1 MAAVHIDFFT
11 DFICPWCFIGKER
24 ITKVINNLRGEIDIT
39 LSPKPYILYPNIP
52 VGGIDKSVF
61 AKKTKPGMGRSLRD
75 EAFIENL
82 ELNYKEIKRI
92 PNSRKAHQLIANIP
106 SDQIKWDISLKIIR
120 DYFTS
125 GQNIEDDSYLN
136 RIIRSLYIEPV
147 KETIDIQEELG
158 FAREHH
164 ITLVP
169 TIRLNKKVIIPGLQ
183 SAEVWTKYLKR
194 ASIMKL

>member
-1 MAAVHIDFFT
+1 MVAVHIDFFT
-11 DFICPWCFIGKER
+11 DFICPWCFIGTER

-39 LSPKPYILYPNIP
+39 LTPKPYILYPSIP

-61 AKKTKPGMGRSLRD
+61 AKKTKPGIGRSLRA
-75 EAFIENL
+75 EAFFENL
-82 ELNYKEIKRI
+82 ELNYKKIKRI
-92 PNSRKAHQLIANIP
+92 PNSRKAHQLIVNIP
-106 SDQIKWDISLKIIR
+106 SDQLKWDISLKIIR
-120 DYFTS
+120 DYFTY

-136 RIIRSLYIEPV
+136 RILRTLNIESG
-147 KETIDIQEELG
+147 KEIIDIEKELS
-158 FAREHH
+158 FARHHH

-169 TIRLNKKVIIPGLQ
+169 TMRLNKKVIIPGLQ